1 MFEGSADSSLASGN
15 GIDDEDVIGPDQKPE
30 QKPLPPP
37 IQSPNDN
44 EDEFISSGGLNFM
57 ADIAEQISRV
67 LYLSVGSRYYGGI

>member
-1 MFEGSADSSLASGN
+1 MFEGSADTSLASGN

-44 EDEFISSGGLNFM
+44 
-57 ADIAEQISRV
+57 
-67 LYLSVGSRYYGGI
+67 